1 MRKNDHLLKI
11 FILLSCG
18 LILFV
23 IIILINWM
31 LLLRERKRKRLAQL
45 KILKTAARKFPDV
58 WKSQG
63 KVTYQMISKLYSKP
77 H

>member
-1 MRKNDHLLKI
+1 
-11 FILLSCG
+11 
-18 LILFV
+18 
-23 IIILINWM
+23 M

-63 KVTYQMISKLYSKP
+63 KVTDQMVFKLDYNTVFIKAADRKRRKFRFRRTFFS
-77 H
+77 HGFDTSD